1 MGEDQVLDCIGVPEY
16 FTTHVGSIEDAGSG
30 MIRIVRCI
38 ERNGLLIPVCSLVTP
53 ALEVLQ
59 DGPRFREIAIRVV
72 QKEMGAAVH

>member
-1 MGEDQVLDCIGVPEY
+1 MELLDCVGVPEY

-38 ERNGLLIPVCSLVTP
+38 ERNGLLIPICSLVTP

-59 DGPRFREIAIRVV
+59 DGPRFREIAMRVA
-72 QKEMGAAVH
+72 KKGAGAAVH